1 MTPRFPPAGPDGHGS
16 PPSTVLSGRYDFLPP
31 HVLRLIVFANR
42 FRGLLPAEVRVR
54 PRALPPPRRRRRR
67 TGVWISCWPSLSSF
81 LAHGQGQDLP
91 GFLAIHPVTLRRS
104 TTPDDPLRLAC
115 NGASG
120 AAPTRLTMKA
130 SSISD
135 FEASSAAASPAVYA
149 SRRALPLAVQD
160 SLPAG
165 GLRLCRAGVEPAGP
179 LRKVSAHGIL
189 LSRTSPGAIT
199 VPARPPESL
208 G

>member
-16 PPSTVLSGRYDFLPP
+16 PPSAVLSGRYDFLPP
-31 HVLRLIVFANR
+31 HVLRLIVFASR
-42 FRGLLPAEVRVR
+42 LRGLLPAEVRVR

-130 SSISD
+130 SSIYD
-135 FEASSAAASPAVYA
+135 FEASSAALSPAVYA
-149 SRRALPLAVQD
+149 SRRALPLAMQD

-165 GLRLCRAGVEPAGP
+165 WLRLCRAGVEPAGP

-189 LSRTSPGAIT
+189 LSRTSLGAISGCNPI
-199 VPARPPESL
+199 VVLP
-208 G
+208 